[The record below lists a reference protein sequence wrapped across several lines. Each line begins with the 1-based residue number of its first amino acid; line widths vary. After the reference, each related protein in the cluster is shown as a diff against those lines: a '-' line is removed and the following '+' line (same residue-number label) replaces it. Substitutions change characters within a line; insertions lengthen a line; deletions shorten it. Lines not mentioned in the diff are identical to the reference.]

1 VEREIIE
8 RIAIDCAGGELNEDI
23 QALFN
28 AYLAQNEQ
36 GGRWAEDMLR
46 TYETTEAAIS
56 AKTRAVCTG
65 SVTPVPKSTLVL
77 PLRHQRIE
85 HWPARRVAGW
95 AAVLIFAAFIGAVI
109 GRWSKPP
116 VLPDR
121 PASVVFGPS
130 LKPGNVRPILT
141 VKWPSYQLQDTG
153 GSFWLTKAMA
163 MLHATPDTIN
173 KDYVKGPTLWDE
185 YRQFIKEKRYE

>member
-8 RIAIDCAGGELNEDI
+8 RIAIDREAGELNQDV
-23 QALFN
+23 QALFDT
-28 AYLAQNEQ
+28 YLTQNKQ
-36 GGRWAEDMLR
+36 ASRWAADMLQV
-46 TYETTEAAIS
+46 YEKTEAAIS

-65 SVTPVPKSTLVL
+65 SVAPVAKTSFVL
-77 PLRHQRIE
+77 PLRHQRIG

-116 VLPDR
+116 VLPER
-121 PASVVFGPS
+121 AASVAI
-130 LKPGNVRPILT
+130 RPTLT
-141 VKWPSYQLQDTG
+141 VDWPSYQLQNTG

-163 MLHATPDTIN
+163 MLRAKPDMIN
-173 KDYVKGPTLWDE
+173 KDYAKGPTLWE
-185 YRQFIKEKRYE
+185 KYRQFIKEKRYE